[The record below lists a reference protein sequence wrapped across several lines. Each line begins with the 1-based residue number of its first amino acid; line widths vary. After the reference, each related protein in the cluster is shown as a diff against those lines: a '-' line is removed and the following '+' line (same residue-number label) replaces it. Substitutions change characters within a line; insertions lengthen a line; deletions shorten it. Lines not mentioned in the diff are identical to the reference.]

1 MAEVTLSIGGRSYN
15 VHCGDGEE
23 GHMARL
29 ARMVDEK
36 TIEARRSAPGLT
48 EVRQLL
54 FAAILLAD
62 EIHDLRAKGHVG
74 QGSLDLK
81 PVGGESDTGQEM
93 IAQRMTRLAERIET
107 LTEQLAGPGATP

>member
-36 TIEARRSAPGLT
+36 TGEARKGAPGLT
-48 EVRQLL
+48 EIRQLL

-74 QGSLDLK
+74 QGSLDLSS
-81 PVGGESDTGQEM
+81 VHAGADSGEEM
-93 IAQRMTRLAERIET
+93 IAQRIDMLAGRIET
-107 LTEQLAGPGATP
+107 LTEKLAGPVGAP

>member
-1 MAEVTLSIGGRSYN
+1 MAEITLSIGGRNYN

-23 GHMARL
+23 GHMTRL
-29 ARMVDEK
+29 ARMVDDK
-36 TIEARRSAPGLT
+36 TGEARRGAPGLT

-74 QGSLDLK
+74 QGSLDLAS
-81 PVGGESDTGQEM
+81 GDAGADSGEETIVE
-93 IAQRMTRLAERIET
+93 RMTALAGRIDT
-107 LTEQLAGPGATP
+107 LTEKLAGAGAAS